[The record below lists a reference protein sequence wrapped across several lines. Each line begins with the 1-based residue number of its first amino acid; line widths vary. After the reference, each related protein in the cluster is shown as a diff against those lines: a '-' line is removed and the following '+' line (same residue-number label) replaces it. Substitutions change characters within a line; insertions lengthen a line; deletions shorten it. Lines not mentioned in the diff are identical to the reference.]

1 MNRFS
6 KTITLVLAA
15 AMVFS
20 GSSLFAGADPVERTF
35 QYSGST
41 ITASAYDG
49 YALIGYPG
57 SVTEVDVEAFLA
69 YETAQYPADAA
80 AVSYSFP
87 EEGVLRLDYP
97 EGLSDSERAAFL
109 DIFLSDINKFA
120 PAPAPSVYAFDFNG
134 RDIVITVTDGLAA
147 ISYPEYITE
156 AEVEGFFAYEVAT
169 RGAELDGIVY
179 SFPASGTVELAYPET
194 VSRETAEAYA
204 PVLLSARLLT

>member
-57 SVTEVDVEAFLA
+57 SVTEADVEAFLA

-80 AVSYSFP
+80 VVSYSFP

-97 EGLSDSERAAFL
+97 EGLSDSERAA
-109 DIFLSDINKFA
+109 
-120 PAPAPSVYAFDFNG
+120 
-134 RDIVITVTDGLAA
+134 
-147 ISYPEYITE
+147 
-156 AEVEGFFAYEVAT
+156 
-169 RGAELDGIVY
+169 GAG
-179 SFPASGTVELAYPET
+179 G
-194 VSRETAEAYA
+194 
-204 PVLLSARLLT
+204 